1 MHRIDIVH
9 VSALP
14 LSELF
19 CALADHEN
27 LSQVFGVPVRRIHD
41 GLGEPNAVGSVRRI
55 GPQPLGVEET
65 VTALETDRSIDY
77 RITRGGF
84 PLRNH
89 RGRLE
94 FSATDRG
101 SQVRW
106 TIEFNSWL
114 PITGTLLRMA
124 LGHAIGRGLKRIG

>member
-9 VSALP
+9 LSALP

-27 LSQVFGVPVRRIHD
+27 LSRVFGVPVRRIHD
-41 GLGEPNAVGSVRRI
+41 GPGGPNAVGSVRRI
-55 GPQPLGVEET
+55 GPRPLGVEET
-65 VTALETDRSIDY
+65 VTALETDRRIDY

-94 FSATDRG
+94 FAAAQTG

-106 TIEFNSWL
+106 TIEFDTWL
-114 PITGTLLRMA
+114 PVTGTLLRMA
-124 LGHAIGRGLKRIG
+124 LGHAIGRGLKRVG